1 MPTQVTNGK
10 AFEYAVASS
19 LQQISGI
26 PFENSEAHQNAQH
39 CYAEI
44 GESLRMRFNK
54 AADLSC
60 SHILAK
66 ESENISRIQPL
77 HIRISGDIAGQD
89 GDVRDVVIVGDAGEI
104 GISCKTNHDAFKH
117 SRLSGSADFVKRWGL
132 DPAGSS
138 DAYWGKVKPIFE
150 ELRTIRTSSGG
161 TALWRFEPDVPQRFY
176 WPVLDAFEIEL
187 LRLTHASSE
196 SAAVVS
202 RNLISY
208 IIGTE
213 DFYKIICR
221 PRHVEILGF
230 NLNNT
235 LKVHHTKSP
244 DHVIG
249 IDRLNGGQYSKTIRF
264 NRGFTFN
271 LRIHNA
277 SSRIEPSL
285 KFDIRAISLPPSEIY
300 THHQDF

>member
-10 AFEYAVASS
+10 AFEYAVAFS
-19 LQQISGI
+19 LQQITGI
-26 PFENSEAHQNAQH
+26 PIENSEANQNARN
-39 CYAEI
+39 CYSEI
-44 GESLRMRFNK
+44 GDSLRKRFDH
-54 AADLSC
+54 AASLSC
-60 SHILAK
+60 GHIIAK
-66 ESENISRIQPL
+66 ESESISIIQPI
-77 HIRISGDIAGQD
+77 HIRISGDVVGQD
-89 GDVRDVVIVGDAGEI
+89 GDVRDVIIVGELGEI
-104 GISCKTNHDAFKH
+104 GFSCKTNHDAFKH

-132 DPAGSS
+132 DSTGSS
-138 DAYWGKVKPIFE
+138 DAYWGRVKPVFD
-150 ELRTIRTSSGG
+150 ELRTIRDSSGG
-161 TALWRFEPDVPQRFY
+161 TALWKFEADVPQRFY
-176 WPVLDAFEIEL
+176 WPILDAFEAEL
-187 LRLTHASSE
+187 LRLTHASSD
-196 SAAVVS
+196 SAPVVS

-208 IIGTE
+208 IIGTK

-230 NLNNT
+230 NLNGT
-235 LKVHHTKSP
+235 LTVHHTKSP

-271 LRIHNA
+271 LRIHSA